1 MMLFISFLG
10 ERISMVSGPSSGISI
25 VVTTSRTIQYS
36 LLNYGHAY
44 NGHHSNYIWHVSHR

>member
-1 MMLFISFLG
+1 
-10 ERISMVSGPSSGISI
+10 MVSGPSSGISI
-25 VVTTSRTIQYS
+25 VGAPLVEQLQYS

>member
-10 ERISMVSGPSSGISI
+10 ERISMVSGSGISI
-25 VVTTSRTIQYS
+25 VGAPLVEQY
-36 LLNYGHAY
+36 NIHYGHAY